1 MEHDNNHQPQRGRE
15 TLLTI
20 MLTLFGGVVF
30 LFFLVMVTGGFF
42 LYVALAVVAIAAVGA
57 AHYVLWGQSMTQE
70 VEQEK
75 EEMPEEPLPKWKGHK
90 RF

>member
-1 MEHDNNHQPQRGRE
+1 MEHDDNHQPSRGRE
-15 TLLTI
+15 TMLTI

-42 LYVALAVVAIAAVGA
+42 LYVALAVAAIAAVGA

-70 VEQEK
+70 VEIEK
-75 EEMPEEPLPKWKGHK
+75 EEEMIEEQPKWKK